1 MHAVHAAADTAN
13 GSKLQLEQPQIRF
26 HLFIRKHLRLCINRD
41 LYSDNWELPPVDH
54 GIMLRQARCWFH
66 DFVDMKGLL

>member
-1 MHAVHAAADTAN
+1 MHAVLAAADTAN

-54 GIMLRQARCWFH
+54 RIMRRQDRYMFR
-66 DFVDMKGLL
+66 GLIDRN